1 MFSDHTRDFVFIL
14 TLLSSNPL
22 LNYWAIQLPR
32 KIPLPYIYH
41 YFVLF
46 SHETDFII
54 LLHCILQS
62 DRIFSGYKSCHLKI
76 SDVSANILPWTR
88 EQMMPATSLSF
99 NQLAQ
104 LIVREDFIKTLK
116 VHTEVTRAYYRAS
129 LFNLA
134 QPLVQFP
141 ICDSFDWFQVF
152 AAVNC
157 WC

>member
-104 LIVREDFIKTLK
+104 LIVREDFINC
-116 VHTEVTRAYYRAS
+116 S
-129 LFNLA
+129 LCESFRSCRLIWEKLCRKSDPLTSKWCPGVK
-134 QPLVQFP
+134 QPL
-141 ICDSFDWFQVF
+141 D
-152 AAVNC
+152 
-157 WC
+157 